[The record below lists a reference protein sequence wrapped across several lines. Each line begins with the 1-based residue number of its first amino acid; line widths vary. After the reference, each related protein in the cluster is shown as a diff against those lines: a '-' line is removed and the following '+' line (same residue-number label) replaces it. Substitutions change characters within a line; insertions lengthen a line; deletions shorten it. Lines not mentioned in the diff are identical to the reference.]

1 MPFAAV
7 TYVDLEGRDPAAGQ
21 QLLEERLIPMLK
33 GLSGFRTARFLRS
46 LDGKEGVGAVIFD
59 SEDDAKAGLD
69 AMINNRPAEAPPVK
83 STAMYEVIV
92 EA

>member
-33 GLSGFRTARFLRS
+33 GLSGF
-46 LDGKEGVGAVIFD
+46 
-59 SEDDAKAGLD
+59 GLH
-69 AMINNRPAEAPPVK
+69 ACCAPRMERKVLAP
-83 STAMYEVIV
+83 
-92 EA
+92 